1 MIPITLGIL
10 TLIFS
15 LIHLIPGD
23 PAMQIA
29 GEGAR
34 PEDVANVRKAL
45 GLDQPLW
52 KQYVTYIGNLARGD
66 LGRSFRTNESVAK
79 EIAARYPATMQLAFG
94 AMFVAL
100 LVAFPLGIISAIY
113 RNSWIDN
120 VARFFALI
128 GVSMPSFWFGPLLII
143 AFAINRQWFPVS
155 GREDGLKSL
164 VLPSVTMGLALAA
177 ILTRMIR
184 VSLADELSQLYVT
197 TAIAK
202 GVTRGKAIFRHAL
215 KNALIPVITILALQF
230 GSLLTGA
237 IITEQIFSWPGLG
250 RLLIQS
256 ITTRDYPQVQASI
269 LVIALT
275 YIMVNFISDLLYGV
289 VDPRIKLRVMKTL
302 KRLTRNFAFT
312 AGLLLTLVLVHRG
325 ASPRRCSRRTIRT
338 SRTRRGGWRRRRR
351 SIRSA
356 STTSDATCSRASS
369 SARACRCGSASAWSS
384 SRR

>member
-1 MIPITLGIL
+1 MTQYIIRRFLQMIPITLGIL
-10 TLIFS
+10 TLVFS

-34 PEDVANVRKAL
+34 PEDVASVRKAL

-52 KQYVTYIGNLARGD
+52 AQYVHYVGRVARGD

-79 EIAARYPATMQLAFG
+79 EIGARYPATIQLAFG

-100 LVAFPLGIISAIY
+100 LVAFPLGMISAIY

-143 AFAINRQWFPVS
+143 AFAINHTWFPVS
-155 GREDGLKSL
+155 GREEGLKSI

-184 VSLADELSQLYVT
+184 VSVAEELGQLYVT

-202 GVTRGKAIFRHAL
+202 GVTRARAIFRHAL
-215 KNALIPVITILALQF
+215 KNALIPVITVLALQF

-275 YIMVNFISDLLYGV
+275 YILVNFASDLLYGV
-289 VDPRIKLRVMKTL
+289 VDPRVKLE
-302 KRLTRNFAFT
+302 
-312 AGLLLTLVLVHRG
+312 
-325 ASPRRCSRRTIRT
+325 
-338 SRTRRGGWRRRRR
+338 
-351 SIRSA
+351 
-356 STTSDATCSRASS
+356 
-369 SARACRCGSASAWSS
+369 
-384 SRR
+384 

>member
-1 MIPITLGIL
+1 MTQYIIRRILQMIPITLGIL
-10 TLIFS
+10 TLVFS

-23 PAMQIA
+23 PAAAIA

-34 PEDVANVRKAL
+34 PQDILAIRKAL

-52 KQYVTYIGNLARGD
+52 EQYVTYLGNIAHGD
-66 LGRSFRTNESVAK
+66 LGRSFRTNESVSK
-79 EIAARYPATMQLAFG
+79 EILARYPATIQLALG
-94 AMFVAL
+94 SMVVAL

-143 AFAINRQWFPVS
+143 AFAINHEWFPVS
-155 GREDGLKSL
+155 GREQGLRSL
-164 VLPSVTMGLALAA
+164 VLPSLTMGLALSA

-184 VSLADELSQLYVT
+184 VSLAEELNQLYVT

-202 GVTRGKAIFRHAL
+202 GVTRAKAIFRHAL
-215 KNALIPVITILALQF
+215 KNALIPVITVLALQF

-256 ITTRDYPQVQASI
+256 INARDYPQVQASI
-269 LVIALT
+269 LVIAVT
-275 YIMVNFISDLLYGV
+275 YILVNFISDLLYGV
-289 VDPRIKLRVMKTL
+289 VDPRIKLE
-302 KRLTRNFAFT
+302 
-312 AGLLLTLVLVHRG
+312 
-325 ASPRRCSRRTIRT
+325 
-338 SRTRRGGWRRRRR
+338 
-351 SIRSA
+351 
-356 STTSDATCSRASS
+356 
-369 SARACRCGSASAWSS
+369 
-384 SRR
+384 

>member
-1 MIPITLGIL
+1 MTQYIIRRILQMIPITLGIL
-10 TLIFS
+10 TLVFS

-23 PAMQIA
+23 PAAAIA

-34 PEDVANVRKAL
+34 PEDIISVRKAL

-52 KQYVTYIGNLARGD
+52 TQYIHYLGRLAHGD
-66 LGRSFRTNESVAK
+66 LGRSFRTGDLVSH
-79 EIAARYPATMQLAFG
+79 EILVRYPATIQLAFG
-94 AMFVAL
+94 AMLVAL
-100 LVAFPLGIISAIY
+100 LVAFPLGMISAIY

-143 AFAINRQWFPVS
+143 AFAINHTWFPVS

-164 VLPSVTMGLALAA
+164 VLPSLTMGLALAA

-184 VSLADELSQLYVT
+184 VSVAEELNQLYVT

-202 GVTRGKAIFRHAL
+202 GVTRTRAIFRHAL
-215 KNALIPVITILALQF
+215 KNAMIPVITVLALQF

-275 YIMVNFISDLLYGV
+275 YIVVNFISDLLYAV
-289 VDPRIKLRVMKTL
+289 VDPRIKL
-302 KRLTRNFAFT
+302 A
-312 AGLLLTLVLVHRG
+312 
-325 ASPRRCSRRTIRT
+325 
-338 SRTRRGGWRRRRR
+338 
-351 SIRSA
+351 
-356 STTSDATCSRASS
+356 
-369 SARACRCGSASAWSS
+369 
-384 SRR
+384 

>member
-10 TLIFS
+10 TLVFS

-23 PAMQIA
+23 PAAAIA

-34 PEDVANVRKAL
+34 PEDILEVRKAL

-52 KQYVTYIGNLARGD
+52 TQYVSYLGHIAHGD
-66 LGRSFRTNESVAK
+66 FGRSFRTNDLVSH
-79 EIAARYPATMQLAFG
+79 EILTRYPATIELACG
-94 AMFVAL
+94 AMFIAL
-100 LVAFPLGIISAIY
+100 LVAFPLGMLSAIY
-113 RNSWIDN
+113 RNSWVDN

-143 AFAINRQWFPVS
+143 AFAIKVNWFPVS
-155 GREDGLKSL
+155 GREEGLKSL
-164 VLPSVTMGLALAA
+164 VLPSLTMGLALAA

-184 VSLADELSQLYVT
+184 VSVAEELNQLYVT

-202 GVTRGKAIFRHAL
+202 GVTRAKAIFRHAL
-215 KNALIPVITILALQF
+215 KNAMIPVITVLALQF

-256 ITTRDYPQVQASI
+256 INTRDYPQVQASI

-275 YIMVNFISDLLYGV
+275 YIMVNFISDLLYAV
-289 VDPRIKLRVMKTL
+289 VDPRIKL
-302 KRLTRNFAFT
+302 
-312 AGLLLTLVLVHRG
+312 
-325 ASPRRCSRRTIRT
+325 S
-338 SRTRRGGWRRRRR
+338 
-351 SIRSA
+351 
-356 STTSDATCSRASS
+356 
-369 SARACRCGSASAWSS
+369 
-384 SRR
+384 

>member
-1 MIPITLGIL
+1 MPAFVLADTKVALAAYRPMTQYIIRRLLQMIPITLGIL
-10 TLIFS
+10 TLVFS

-23 PAMQIA
+23 PAAAVA

-34 PEDVANVRKAL
+34 PEDIAQVRKEL

-52 KQYVTYIGNLARGD
+52 KQYVTYLGNVAHGD
-66 LGRSFRTNESVAK
+66 LGRSFRTNEKVSK
-79 EIAARYPATMQLAFG
+79 EILARYPATIELAFG
-94 AMFVAL
+94 AMIVAL

-120 VARFFALI
+120 VARFFALV

-143 AFAINRQWFPVS
+143 AFAINHPWFPVS
-155 GREDGLKSL
+155 GREEGLKSI

-184 VSLADELSQLYVT
+184 VSLAEELNQLYVT

-202 GVTRGKAIFRHAL
+202 GVTRAKAIFRHAL
-215 KNALIPVITILALQF
+215 KNALIPVITVLALQF

-256 ITTRDYPQVQASI
+256 INARDYPQVQASI
-269 LVIALT
+269 LVIAVT
-275 YIMVNFISDLLYGV
+275 YIMVNFVSDLLYGV
-289 VDPRIKLRVMKTL
+289 VDPRIKLE
-302 KRLTRNFAFT
+302 
-312 AGLLLTLVLVHRG
+312 
-325 ASPRRCSRRTIRT
+325 
-338 SRTRRGGWRRRRR
+338 
-351 SIRSA
+351 
-356 STTSDATCSRASS
+356 
-369 SARACRCGSASAWSS
+369 
-384 SRR
+384 

>member
-1 MIPITLGIL
+1 MTQYIIRRLLQMVPITLGIL
-10 TLIFS
+10 TLVFS

-23 PAMQIA
+23 PAAQIA

-34 PEDVANVRKAL
+34 PEDIIAVRKAL

-52 KQYVTYIGNLARGD
+52 TQYVHYIVRLAHGD
-66 LGRSFRTNESVAK
+66 LGKSFHTGDPVAQAIR
-79 EIAARYPATMQLAFG
+79 ERYPATIQLALG

-143 AFAINRQWFPVS
+143 AFAINHEWFPVS
-155 GREDGLKSL
+155 GREAGWRSI
-164 VLPSVTMGLALAA
+164 VLPSLTMGLALAA

-184 VSLADELSQLYVT
+184 VSLAEELNQLYVT

-202 GVTRGKAIFRHAL
+202 GVTRAKAIFRHAL
-215 KNALIPVITILALQF
+215 KNALIPVITVIALQF

-256 ITTRDYPQVQASI
+256 INTRDYPQVQASI

-275 YIMVNFISDLLYGV
+275 YILVNFASDLLYGV
-289 VDPRIKLRVMKTL
+289 VDPRIKLE
-302 KRLTRNFAFT
+302 
-312 AGLLLTLVLVHRG
+312 
-325 ASPRRCSRRTIRT
+325 
-338 SRTRRGGWRRRRR
+338 
-351 SIRSA
+351 
-356 STTSDATCSRASS
+356 
-369 SARACRCGSASAWSS
+369 
-384 SRR
+384 

>member
-1 MIPITLGIL
+1 MTQYIIRRLLQMIPITLGIL
-10 TLIFS
+10 TLVFS

-23 PAMQIA
+23 PAVQIA

-52 KQYVTYIGNLARGD
+52 TQYVHYLGRVAHAD
-66 LGRSFRTNESVAK
+66 LGRSFRTNESVSK
-79 EIAARYPATMQLAFG
+79 EIAERYPATIQLALG
-94 AMFVAL
+94 AMLVAL
-100 LVAFPLGIISAIY
+100 LVAFPLGMISAIY

-143 AFAINRQWFPVS
+143 AFAINREWLPVS
-155 GREDGLKSL
+155 GRDDGIKSL
-164 VLPSVTMGLALAA
+164 ILPALTMGLALAA

-184 VSLADELSQLYVT
+184 VSVAEELGQLYVT

-202 GVTRGKAIFRHAL
+202 GVTRTKAIFRHAL
-215 KNALIPVITILALQF
+215 KNALIPVITVLALQF

-250 RLLIQS
+250 RLLITS

-269 LVIALT
+269 LVIAMT
-275 YIMVNFISDLLYGV
+275 YIFVNFLSDLLYGV
-289 VDPRIKLRVMKTL
+289 VDPRVKLE
-302 KRLTRNFAFT
+302 
-312 AGLLLTLVLVHRG
+312 
-325 ASPRRCSRRTIRT
+325 
-338 SRTRRGGWRRRRR
+338 
-351 SIRSA
+351 
-356 STTSDATCSRASS
+356 
-369 SARACRCGSASAWSS
+369 
-384 SRR
+384 

>member
-1 MIPITLGIL
+1 MTQYIIRRLLQMIPITLGIL
-10 TLIFS
+10 TLVFS

-23 PAMQIA
+23 PAIQIA

-34 PEDVANVRKAL
+34 PQDIENVRKAL

-52 KQYVTYIGNLARGD
+52 SQYVHYLGRIAHGD
-66 LGRSFRTNESVAK
+66 LGRSFRTNESVAT
-79 EIAARYPATMQLAFG
+79 EIWTRYPATIQLAFG
-94 AMFVAL
+94 AMIVAI
-100 LVAFPLGIISAIY
+100 LVAFPLGMISAIY

-155 GREDGLKSL
+155 GREEGIRSI
-164 VLPSVTMGLALAA
+164 VLPSLTMGLALAA

-184 VSLADELSQLYVT
+184 VSVAEELGQLYVT

-202 GVTRGKAIFRHAL
+202 GVTRVRAIFRHAL
-215 KNALIPVITILALQF
+215 KNALIPVITVLALQF

-256 ITTRDYPQVQASI
+256 INTRDYPQVQASI

-275 YIMVNFISDLLYGV
+275 YILVNFISDLLYGV
-289 VDPRIKLRVMKTL
+289 VDPRVKLE
-302 KRLTRNFAFT
+302 
-312 AGLLLTLVLVHRG
+312 
-325 ASPRRCSRRTIRT
+325 
-338 SRTRRGGWRRRRR
+338 
-351 SIRSA
+351 
-356 STTSDATCSRASS
+356 
-369 SARACRCGSASAWSS
+369 
-384 SRR
+384 

>member
-1 MIPITLGIL
+1 MPQYILRRLLQMVPITFGIL
-10 TLIFS
+10 TLVFS

-23 PAMQIA
+23 PARQIA
-29 GEGAR
+29 GENAR
-34 PEDVANVRKAL
+34 AEDVEAVRKAL

-52 KQYVTYIGNLARGD
+52 SQYVTYLSHVVRGD
-66 LGRSFRTNESVAK
+66 LGRSFQTNESVSK
-79 EIAARYPATMQLAFG
+79 QILTRYPATIQLAFG
-94 AMFVAL
+94 SMVVAL
-100 LVAFPLGIISAIY
+100 IVAFPLGVISAIY

-143 AFAINRQWFPVS
+143 AFAINHTWFPVS
-155 GREDGLKSL
+155 GRDQGLRSL
-164 VLPSVTMGLALAA
+164 VLPSMTMGLALAA

-184 VSLADELSQLYVT
+184 VSLAEELTQLYVT

-202 GVTRGKAIFRHAL
+202 GVTRAKAIFRHAL
-215 KNALIPVITILALQF
+215 KNALIPVITVLALQF

-275 YIMVNFISDLLYGV
+275 YIMVNFASDLLYGV
-289 VDPRIKLRVMKTL
+289 VDPRIKLE
-302 KRLTRNFAFT
+302 
-312 AGLLLTLVLVHRG
+312 
-325 ASPRRCSRRTIRT
+325 
-338 SRTRRGGWRRRRR
+338 
-351 SIRSA
+351 
-356 STTSDATCSRASS
+356 
-369 SARACRCGSASAWSS
+369 
-384 SRR
+384 

>member
-1 MIPITLGIL
+1 MTQYIIRRLLQMIPITFGIL
-10 TLIFS
+10 TLVFS

-23 PAMQIA
+23 PALQIA

-34 PEDVANVRKAL
+34 PEDVRAVRKAL

-52 KQYVTYIGNLARGD
+52 TQYVTYLGRVAHGD
-66 LGRSFRTNESVAK
+66 LGRSFQTNEPVTK
-79 EIAARYPATMQLAFG
+79 EIRQRYPATIQLALG

-143 AFAINRQWFPVS
+143 AFAIHWHWFPVS
-155 GREDGLKSL
+155 GREQGLKSL
-164 VLPSVTMGLALAA
+164 VLPSLTMGMAMAA

-184 VSLADELSQLYVT
+184 VSLAEELSQLYVT
-197 TAIAK
+197 TAVAK
-202 GVTRGKAIFRHAL
+202 GVTRPRAIFRHAL
-215 KNALIPVITILALQF
+215 KNAMIPVITVLALQF

-250 RLLIQS
+250 RLLITS
-256 ITTRDYPQVQASI
+256 ISMRDYPQVQASI

-275 YIMVNFISDLLYGV
+275 YIVVNFISDLMYGV
-289 VDPRIKLRVMKTL
+289 VDPRVKL
-302 KRLTRNFAFT
+302 
-312 AGLLLTLVLVHRG
+312 
-325 ASPRRCSRRTIRT
+325 S
-338 SRTRRGGWRRRRR
+338 
-351 SIRSA
+351 
-356 STTSDATCSRASS
+356 
-369 SARACRCGSASAWSS
+369 
-384 SRR
+384 

>member
-1 MIPITLGIL
+1 MTQYIIRRLLQMIPITLGIL

-23 PAMQIA
+23 PAVQIA

-34 PEDVANVRKAL
+34 PEDIEAVRKAL
-45 GLDQPLW
+45 GLDEPLLS
-52 KQYVTYIGNLARGD
+52 QYLHYLTRLAHGD

-79 EIAARYPATMQLAFG
+79 EIFHRYPATIQLAFG
-94 AMFVAL
+94 SMLVAL
-100 LVAFPLGIISAIY
+100 LVAFPLGMISAIY

-120 VARFFALI
+120 VARFFALV

-143 AFAINRQWFPVS
+143 AFAINHTWFPVS
-155 GREDGLKSL
+155 GREEGLRSL
-164 VLPSVTMGLALAA
+164 VLPSMTMGLALAA

-184 VSLADELSQLYVT
+184 VSVAEELTQLYVT

-202 GVTRGKAIFRHAL
+202 GVTRTKAIFRHAL
-215 KNALIPVITILALQF
+215 KNALIPVITVLALQF

-275 YIMVNFISDLLYGV
+275 YILVNFISDLLYAA
-289 VDPRIKLRVMKTL
+289 VDPRIKLE
-302 KRLTRNFAFT
+302 
-312 AGLLLTLVLVHRG
+312 
-325 ASPRRCSRRTIRT
+325 
-338 SRTRRGGWRRRRR
+338 
-351 SIRSA
+351 
-356 STTSDATCSRASS
+356 
-369 SARACRCGSASAWSS
+369 
-384 SRR
+384 

>member
-1 MIPITLGIL
+1 MSQYIIRRLLQMIPITLGIL

-23 PAMQIA
+23 PAVQIA

-34 PEDVANVRKAL
+34 PEDIQSIRKSL

-52 KQYVTYIGNLARGD
+52 RQYVTYITDLAHGD
-66 LGRSFRTNESVAK
+66 LGRSFRTNQSVAD
-79 EIAARYPATMQLAFG
+79 EIAVRYPATLQLAFG
-94 AMFVAL
+94 AMLIAL

-113 RNSWIDN
+113 RNSWVDN
-120 VARFFALI
+120 VARFFALV

-143 AFAINRQWFPVS
+143 AFAINNPWFPVS
-155 GREDGLKSL
+155 GREEGIKSL

-184 VSLADELSQLYVT
+184 VSLAEELGQLYVM

-202 GVTRGKAIFRHAL
+202 GVSRAKAIFRHAL

-289 VDPRIKLRVMKTL
+289 VDPRIKLE
-302 KRLTRNFAFT
+302 
-312 AGLLLTLVLVHRG
+312 
-325 ASPRRCSRRTIRT
+325 
-338 SRTRRGGWRRRRR
+338 
-351 SIRSA
+351 
-356 STTSDATCSRASS
+356 
-369 SARACRCGSASAWSS
+369 
-384 SRR
+384 

>member
-1 MIPITLGIL
+1 MVQYIIRRFLQMIPITFGIL
-10 TLIFS
+10 TLVFS

-23 PAMQIA
+23 PARQIA
-29 GEGAR
+29 GPDAQEQ
-34 PEDVANVRKAL
+34 DVQSVRKAL

-52 KQYVTYIGNLARGD
+52 TQYISYLSHVVRGD
-66 LGRSFRTNESVAK
+66 FGRSFQTNELVSK
-79 EIAARYPATMQLAFG
+79 QIRERYPATLQLAFG

-100 LVAFPLGIISAIY
+100 LVAFPLGIVSAIY

-143 AFAINRQWFPVS
+143 AFAINHEWFPVS
-155 GREDGLKSL
+155 GRDQGLRSL

-184 VSLADELSQLYVT
+184 VSLADELTQLYVT

-202 GVTRGKAIFRHAL
+202 GVSRAQAIFRHAL
-215 KNALIPVITILALQF
+215 KNALIPVIRGLALQF

-250 RLLIQS
+250 RLLLQS
-256 ITTRDYPQVQASI
+256 ISNRDYPQVQASI

-275 YIMVNFISDLLYGV
+275 YIVVNFISDLLYGV
-289 VDPRIKLRVMKTL
+289 VDPRVKL
-302 KRLTRNFAFT
+302 
-312 AGLLLTLVLVHRG
+312 G
-325 ASPRRCSRRTIRT
+325 
-338 SRTRRGGWRRRRR
+338 
-351 SIRSA
+351 
-356 STTSDATCSRASS
+356 
-369 SARACRCGSASAWSS
+369 
-384 SRR
+384 

>member
-1 MIPITLGIL
+1 MTQYIIRRFLQMIPITLGIL
-10 TLIFS
+10 TLVFS

-23 PAMQIA
+23 PALQIA

-34 PEDVANVRKAL
+34 PEDVVAVRKAL

-52 KQYVTYIGNLARGD
+52 KQYVTYLGNLARGD

-79 EIAARYPATMQLAFG
+79 EIATRYPATIQLALG
-94 AMFVAL
+94 SMFVAL

-128 GVSMPSFWFGPLLII
+128 GVSMPSFALGPLLII
-143 AFAINRQWFPVS
+143 FFAIKHQWFPVS
-155 GREDGLKSL
+155 GREAGLRSI
-164 VLPSVTMGLALAA
+164 VLPALTMGLALAA

-184 VSLADELSQLYVT
+184 VSLAEELNQLYVT
-197 TAIAK
+197 TAVAK
-202 GVTRGKAIFRHAL
+202 GVTRAKAIFRHAL

-256 ITTRDYPQVQASI
+256 ISTRDYPQVQASI

-275 YIMVNFISDLLYGV
+275 YILVNFISDLMYGI
-289 VDPRIKLRVMKTL
+289 VDPRIKLE
-302 KRLTRNFAFT
+302 
-312 AGLLLTLVLVHRG
+312 
-325 ASPRRCSRRTIRT
+325 
-338 SRTRRGGWRRRRR
+338 
-351 SIRSA
+351 
-356 STTSDATCSRASS
+356 
-369 SARACRCGSASAWSS
+369 
-384 SRR
+384 

>member
-1 MIPITLGIL
+1 MTQYIIRRLLQMIPITLGIL

-23 PAMQIA
+23 PAAQIA

-34 PEDVANVRKAL
+34 PQDIENVRKAL

-52 KQYVTYIGNLARGD
+52 KQYVTYLSNLARGD
-66 LGRSFRTNESVAK
+66 LGRSFRTNELVST
-79 EIAARYPATMQLAFG
+79 EIRERYPATMQLAFG
-94 AMFVAL
+94 AMLVAL

-143 AFAINRQWFPVS
+143 AFAINREWFPVS
-155 GREDGLKSL
+155 GREEGWRSL
-164 VLPSVTMGLALAA
+164 VLPSVTMGLALSA

-184 VSLADELSQLYVT
+184 VSLAEELNQLYVT

-202 GVTRGKAIFRHAL
+202 GVSRTKAIFRHAL
-215 KNALIPVITILALQF
+215 KNAMIPVITVLALQF

-256 ITTRDYPQVQASI
+256 IATRDYPQVQASI

-275 YIMVNFISDLLYGV
+275 YIMVNFLADLLYGV
-289 VDPRIKLRVMKTL
+289 ADPRNKLE
-302 KRLTRNFAFT
+302 
-312 AGLLLTLVLVHRG
+312 
-325 ASPRRCSRRTIRT
+325 
-338 SRTRRGGWRRRRR
+338 
-351 SIRSA
+351 
-356 STTSDATCSRASS
+356 
-369 SARACRCGSASAWSS
+369 
-384 SRR
+384 

>member
-1 MIPITLGIL
+1 MGQYIVRRFLQMIPIAFGIL
-10 TLIFS
+10 TLVFS

-23 PAMQIA
+23 PARQIA
-29 GEGAR
+29 GENAR
-34 PEDVANVRKAL
+34 LEDIQAVRKAL

-52 KQYVTYIGNLARGD
+52 SQYVTYVSHVVRGD
-66 LGRSFRTNESVAK
+66 LGRSFQTNEPVSK
-79 EIAARYPATMQLAFG
+79 QIRERYPATIQLAFG
-94 AMFVAL
+94 SMFVAL

-143 AFAINRQWFPVS
+143 AFAINHQWFPVS
-155 GREDGLKSL
+155 GRDEGIRSL
-164 VLPSVTMGLALAA
+164 VLPSLTMGLALAA

-184 VSLADELSQLYVT
+184 VSLAEELTQLYVT

-202 GVTRGKAIFRHAL
+202 GATRAKAIFRHAL
-215 KNALIPVITILALQF
+215 KNALIPVITVLALQF

-256 ITTRDYPQVQASI
+256 ISQRDYPQVQASI

-275 YIMVNFISDLLYGV
+275 YIFVNFISDLLYGV
-289 VDPRIKLRVMKTL
+289 VDPRIKL
-302 KRLTRNFAFT
+302 
-312 AGLLLTLVLVHRG
+312 
-325 ASPRRCSRRTIRT
+325 S
-338 SRTRRGGWRRRRR
+338 
-351 SIRSA
+351 
-356 STTSDATCSRASS
+356 
-369 SARACRCGSASAWSS
+369 
-384 SRR
+384 

>member
-1 MIPITLGIL
+1 MTQYIIRRLLQMIPITLGIL

-34 PEDVANVRKAL
+34 PEDIQAIRQAL

-52 KQYVTYIGNLARGD
+52 KQYIAYITNLLQGD
-66 LGRSFRTNESVAK
+66 LGTSFRTNQSVAD
-79 EIAARYPATMQLAFG
+79 EIAARYPATIQLAFG
-94 AMFVAL
+94 AMVIAL
-100 LVAFPLGIISAIY
+100 AVAFPLGIISAIY

-128 GVSMPSFWFGPLLII
+128 GVSMPSFWFGPLLIMI
-143 AFAINRQWFPVS
+143 FAIEYQWFPVS
-155 GREDGLKSL
+155 GREEGLRSL
-164 VLPSVTMGLALAA
+164 VLPSMTMGLALAA

-184 VSLADELSQLYVT
+184 VSLAEELGQLYVT
-197 TAIAK
+197 TAVAK
-202 GVTRGKAIFRHAL
+202 GVTRVRAIFRHAL
-215 KNALIPVITILALQF
+215 RNALIPVITIVALQF

-289 VDPRIKLRVMKTL
+289 VDPRIKLE
-302 KRLTRNFAFT
+302 
-312 AGLLLTLVLVHRG
+312 
-325 ASPRRCSRRTIRT
+325 
-338 SRTRRGGWRRRRR
+338 
-351 SIRSA
+351 
-356 STTSDATCSRASS
+356 
-369 SARACRCGSASAWSS
+369 
-384 SRR
+384 